1 MTAYVAI
8 NGNDATAK
16 LYETKLTRD
25 ELRAGVLPFRAFD
38 AAVKALAPFRETHA
52 IGVVD
57 LGYVVPVPAPVPAAE
72 PVAETETAPEAEE
85 TIG

>member
-25 ELRAGVLPFRAFD
+25 ELRAGVLPFRSFD
-38 AAVKALAPFRETHA
+38 AAVKALEPFRKTYA

-57 LGYVVPVPAPVPAAE
+57 LGYVVLLPAAAPAAA
-72 PVAETETAPEAEE
+72 PVAEAAPEYEE
-85 TIG
+85 NLG

>member
-1 MTAYVAI
+1 MTAYIAM

-38 AAVKALAPFRETHA
+38 AAAKALAPFGKTHA
-52 IGVVD
+52 CGMID
-57 LGYVVPVPAPVPAAE
+57 LGYVVPVPAPAPAAV
-72 PVAETETAPEAEE
+72 PVAEAAPEAEE
-85 TIG
+85 NLG